1 MQELA
6 VSMMKF
12 SAAMTM
18 FGIQQVQNAVGAMTD
33 TQGATDKFKH
43 AMDSV
48 TSALSSELD
57 QSNKSA
63 ASSLN
68 NLSEK
73 LVHRAA
79 SALDM
84 PAMDPRNVIKAA
96 ADVLKKTTDTVTD
109 MVEKA
114 ASATT
119 SAVKAEMPKSSS
131 EPTLAADTLN
141 VKVETS
147 TAKK

>member
-48 TSALSSELD
+48 TNALSSELD

-96 ADVLKKTTDTVTD
+96 ADVLKKTTDSVTD
-109 MVEKA
+109 MVEQA
-114 ASATT
+114 ASATQA
-119 SAVKAEMPKSSS
+119 AVKPTS
-131 EPTLAADTLN
+131 EPTLAAETLS
-141 VKVETS
+141 VKAETPA